1 MWRYC
6 SGVPLFVTVSLQT
19 GDMRRRQ
26 REREPWG
33 GGGGWSGSERKE
45 SVKKTLNY
53 VIKNNE

>member
-26 REREPWG
+26 REREQWG
-33 GGGGWSGSERKE
+33 GVGVRVAVRGRR
-45 SVKKTLNY
+45 V
-53 VIKNNE
+53 

>member
-1 MWRYC
+1 MEILLWC
-6 SGVPLFVTVSLQT
+6 SAICHCQPPDWGYEKAAERT
-19 GDMRRRQ
+19 GAVG
-26 REREPWG
+26 G